1 MEDDTTENPPTD
13 DFGKHEA
20 KNLEDAK
27 MTTNIEKPDDPPKG
41 SGSTE

>member
-1 MEDDTTENPPTD
+1 MTDDTTNPLTD

-27 MTTNIEKPDDPPKG
+27 MTTNVEKPDDLPKG
-41 SGSTE
+41 SGSTQ